1 MLGAIIGKVKS
12 LARSL
17 KPRNIVGLLKTL
29 PILAAL
35 VLLGETIDLSN
46 LTTIILAIVPL
57 VVVIAVLQMLM
68 KLIKGMG
75 GAIR

>member
-1 MLGAIIGKVKS
+1 MYSRIKS
-12 LARSL
+12 LVKGCKARA
-17 KPRNIVGLLKTL
+17 KGLLL
-29 PILAAL
+29 RASPILASFI
-35 VLLGETIDLSN
+35 LLGETVDLSS

-75 GAIR
+75 GGLGK